1 MPTDDNLKIRGL
13 ALPSIC
19 NLCRSTE
26 ESSAH
31 LFFNCSFAKL
41 IWNWLSTQ
49 LGYPIDHASTKSLL
63 SISASWSPQLQ
74 QVLISTIVNSIAVI
88 WHCRNKSRF
97 DNLNINSAQAIQ
109 MIKLNTSFTGNF
121 TKLCAKPSLLEFSI
135 LRAFQV
141 TAKYN
146 KAPTISEV
154 NWAMPLMGWVKINTD
169 GAAKGSPGHARGNFQ
184 G

>member
-1 MPTDDNLKIRGL
+1 MPTDDNLKMRGL

-19 NLCRSTE
+19 NLCWSTE

-31 LFFNCSFAKL
+31 LFFNCSFSKL

-49 LGYPIDHASTKSLL
+49 LGYSIDHASIKSLL
-63 SISASWSPQLQ
+63 SISTIWSPQLK
-74 QVLISTIVNSIAVI
+74 QVLISSIVNSIAVI

-97 DNLNINSAQAIQ
+97 DNLTINFAQAIQ

-141 TAKYN
+141 NGKYS
-146 KAPTISEV
+146 KAPAISEV

-169 GAAKGSPGHARGNFQ
+169 GAAKGSPGHAG